1 VRVDRLPGGL
11 LAPGPLL
18 GARLP
23 PLRRPLVLPR
33 SPARLRSRSVRQ
45 RVCVA
50 RRRFGSLRR
59 RFGRRA
65 ARPGAGG
72 GRGVRVLP
80 ARRGA
85 PQCRSF
91 DVARHVG
98 RRGYPEQAQHTAR
111 ASPALLGVMD
121 VCRRAVGLLFPAARL
136 SGLRGCLRTQLE
148 LPTTPVCLSRTAV
161 CQRL

>member
-1 VRVDRLPGGL
+1 VRVGRLPGGL

-33 SPARLRSRSVRQ
+33 SPAGLRSRSVGQ
-45 RVCVA
+45 RVWVA
-50 RRRFGSLRR
+50 RR

-65 ARPGAGG
+65 VRPGAGG

-85 PQCRSF
+85 PQRRSF
-91 DVARHVG
+91 DVARHVW
-98 RRGYPEQAQHTAR
+98 RRGHSEQALHTAC
-111 ASPALLGVMD
+111 ASPSLLSVMD
-121 VCRRAVGLLFPAARL
+121 VCRPAAGLLFPASQL
-136 SGLRGCLRTQLE
+136 SGLSGSLRVLLE
-148 LPTTPVCLSRTAV
+148 LLTSPVCLYRTAV